1 MAGTAVLYRNQ
12 QEVIVLEDVKK
23 ETLEEIKQ
31 QCGCNNCNCKLNDHE
46 VDLGHVM
53 VIGFKEDIVDWEY
66 GY

>member
-31 QCGCNNCNCKLNDHE
+31 QCGYDNCTCTLNNHE
-46 VDLGHVM
+46 VDLGQVM
-53 VIGFKEDIVDWEY
+53 VIGFKEDCVDWDY

>member
-12 QEVIVLEDVKK
+12 QEVIVLEDIKK

-31 QCGCNNCNCKLNDHE
+31 QCGDENCTCTLNNHK
-46 VDLGHVM
+46 VDLGNVM
-53 VIGFKEDIVDWEY
+53 VIGFKEDVVDWDY